1 MELFKKNKKA
11 GRIRKEDAPAGVNK
25 ERGPEPPVME
35 DMEFETTAFVK
46 RVKRRAGDCGQAAA
60 QSPVPSVPASRPYS
74 RFLEKSGEFRIRQ
87 CVYVNREIQE
97 KVADIVRTLGKNKVT
112 IGAYI
117 DRVLEE
123 HLEAYRDEI
132 SARYTEQYLSRM
144 RR

>member
-11 GRIRKEDAPAGVNK
+11 GRTRKEDAPAGVNK
-25 ERGPEPPVME
+25 ERGPESPVME

-46 RVKRRAGDCGQAAA
+46 RVKRRADGGQAAA
-60 QSPVPSVPASRPYS
+60 RPPVPSVPASRPYS

-87 CVYVNREIQE
+87 CVYVSREIQE

-123 HLEAYRDEI
+123 HLEVYRDEI
-132 SARYTEQYLSRM
+132 SARYMEQYLSRM

>member
-11 GRIRKEDAPAGVNK
+11 GRTRKEDAPADVNK
-25 ERGPEPPVME
+25 KRGPESPVME

-46 RVKRRAGDCGQAAA
+46 RVKRRADGGQAAA
-60 QSPVPSVPASRPYS
+60 RPPVPSVPVSRPYS

-87 CVYVNREIQE
+87 CVYVSREIQE

>member
-11 GRIRKEDAPAGVNK
+11 GRTRKEDAPAGVNK
-25 ERGPEPPVME
+25 ERGPESPVME

-46 RVKRRAGDCGQAAA
+46 RVKRRTGDCGQAAA
-60 QSPVPSVPASRPYS
+60 RPPVPASRPYS

-132 SARYTEQYLSRM
+132 SARYMEQYLSRM

>member
-11 GRIRKEDAPAGVNK
+11 GRTRKEDAPAGVNK

-46 RVKRRAGDCGQAAA
+46 RVKRRADGGQAAA
-60 QSPVPSVPASRPYS
+60 RPPVPSVPASRPYS

-87 CVYVNREIQE
+87 CVYVSREIQE

-112 IGAYI
+112 IGTYI

-132 SARYTEQYLSRM
+132 SARYMEQYLSRM
-144 RR
+144 RS